1 VSPAVIAADG
11 SKAPGSGGRELLLA
25 IESSCDETA
34 VAFVD
39 RDRRVRSSVIASQDD
54 LHRRW
59 GGVVPEVAS
68 RAHVERLLPCLK
80 DAIDRAGCTMADI
93 AAVGVVTHPGLVG
106 SLLVGLTA
114 AKTIAWLLDVPLVAV
129 NHIEAHL
136 FACRWAADR
145 DPFPAV
151 GLVVSGGH
159 TNLYDCRST
168 LEFELLGTTT
178 DDAAGEAFDKAA
190 AVLGLPYPGG
200 PSLSKAAESG
210 NRGAVRF
217 PRTFL
222 KEPRL
227 EFSFSGMK
235 TALLYAA
242 QGQPGSHTPAEPLT
256 PQRIADLAAS
266 FQEAVVDV
274 LVAKCEQALE
284 ATGRTS
290 LCVGGGGNALGRWL
304 AAAASDCGFRPES
317 SAQTMRRWR
326 PSPGISWRRDASA
339 RSMWTSS
346 PASSESGDSPTVS
359 LQRLRR
365 TYTTSSL
372 VSSTS
377 IGSSSW

>member
-1 VSPAVIAADG
+1 MTTAENTID
-11 SKAPGSGGRELLLA
+11 RNLLLA

-34 VAFVD
+34 VAVVD
-39 RDRRVRSSVIASQDD
+39 RNRRVLANIVASQDD

-68 RAHVERLLPCLK
+68 RAHVERILPCLDEALK
-80 DAIDRAGCTMADI
+80 ASGRSLDSV
-93 AAVGVVTHPGLVG
+93 AAVGVVTQPGLVG

-159 TNLYDCRST
+159 TNLYDCKTT
-168 LEFELLGTTT
+168 LDFELLGTTT

-200 PSLSKAAESG
+200 PSLQKAAIHG
-210 NRGAVRF
+210 NRDAIRF

-222 KEPRL
+222 KDPRL

-242 QGQPGSHTPAEPLT
+242 QGQPGSHTPAPPLT
-256 PQRIADLAAS
+256 QLRIADLAAS

-274 LVAKCEQALE
+274 LVGKCEQALQ
-284 ATGRTS
+284 ATGRKA
-290 LCVGGGGNALGRWL
+290 LCVGGGVAANA
-304 AAAASDCGFRPES
+304 
-317 SAQTMRRWR
+317 
-326 PSPGISWRRDASA
+326 
-339 RSMWTSS
+339 
-346 PASSESGDSPTVS
+346 
-359 LQRLRR
+359 RLREQLEAMAARRKIDLWISPREFCTDNAAMAAIAWDLLEAGR
-365 TYTTSSL
+365 TSPLDVDVLPGL
-372 VSSTS
+372 VRNR
-377 IGSSSW
+377 